1 MQLIP
6 RGQEY
11 SITDI
16 TLKLPF
22 AASAGEM
29 GKAGGNPGRA
39 DKSKNELATAA
50 KANVE
55 ADVAGEDHFSLRVG
69 KPPIDIT
76 IFREDKVHVLSRS
89 PPPSPPRTPTV
100 AP

>member
-1 MQLIP
+1 
-6 RGQEY
+6 
-11 SITDI
+11 
-16 TLKLPF
+16 
-22 AASAGEM
+22 M
-29 GKAGGNPGRA
+29 GKAGGNPGRG

-50 KANVE
+50 KAE